1 MKNGAKIWERKN
13 EGYYVAR
20 MIYGITMCI
29 RKLSKNEWEYDVS
42 TDEYTY
48 YNGTCGSL
56 PQAKVEAYERY
67 QQLLENHKSEL
78 IQNRGC

>member
-1 MKNGAKIWERKN
+1 MKNEANIWEKKN

-20 MIYGITMCI
+20 MIYGVTLCV
-29 RKLSKNEWEYDVS
+29 RRLRGNGWEYDVS
-42 TDEYTY
+42 TEEYTY
-48 YNGTCGSL
+48 YNGTCSSL
-56 PQAKVEAYERY
+56 PQAKVEAYGRY